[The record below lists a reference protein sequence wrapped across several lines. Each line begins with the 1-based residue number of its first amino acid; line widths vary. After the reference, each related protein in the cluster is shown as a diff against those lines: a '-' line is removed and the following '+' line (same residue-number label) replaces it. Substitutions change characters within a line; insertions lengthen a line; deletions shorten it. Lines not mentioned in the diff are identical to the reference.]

1 MKNSH
6 LTLKIFL
13 LLILNDIIDT
23 VAQVFMKKGLV
34 YPWNGSVSMGGIYEF
49 IVKNGS
55 SPFVWLGIFVCMM
68 NFFLWIVILYKI
80 DISIAMP
87 VGSVAYALVPIL
99 AVIFLHEHI
108 SPIRWLGIAMILLGI
123 YFTSQSKKET
133 AQYVYSD

>member
-1 MKNSH
+1 MDSMAQ
-6 LTLKIFL
+6 LFL
-13 LLILNDIIDT
+13 
-23 VAQVFMKKGLV
+23 KKGL
-34 YPWNGSVSMGGIYEF
+34 GDTGISVISFDNIIRFG
-49 IVKNGS
+49 VLSLS
-55 SPFVWLGIFVCMM
+55 SWLVWLGILIYII
-68 NFFLWIVILYKI
+68 NFILWLVIIYRI
-80 DISIAMP
+80 DLSIAMP